1 MNAGFEYD
9 AVMQRAFQH
18 AKRYLETFD
27 DGPVSTAAT
36 PDQIRSR
43 IKRPLPERGTEATQV
58 IDELVAD
65 VADGLVH
72 ASGGRFFAWV
82 VGGYVPASLG
92 ADWLTSTWDQ
102 NGALYA
108 LSPAEAVVEET
119 CGEWIKQLL
128 GLPETASFALLTGCQ
143 MAHVTCLAAA
153 RHAVL
158 ERHGWDVEQ
167 QGLFGA
173 PRVRFVCGDQVH
185 GSVERALRLLG
196 FGSESIVG
204 LPVDD
209 DGRLRADALAK
220 ALQDEPDAP
229 TIVHLQAGELNTGAF
244 DPFTELVPI
253 AHAHNAWVHVDGAF
267 GLWANT
273 SAEYRHL
280 LDGVGTADSWA
291 TDGHKWLNVPYDAGY
306 AFVAH
311 PSAHR
316 AAMAHRASY
325 LVFDEQVRDQMDW
338 NPEWSRRARGFVTY
352 AAIRELGRA
361 GIAKI
366 IEQTCRHAR
375 ELVARIGEF
384 PGAEVLWAPQINQ
397 GLVRFLDERPGATDA
412 DHDRRTDQVIAAIRA
427 TGEAFFYGTTW
438 RGKRCM
444 RVSVSSWQTTEKDI
458 DRTVAAV
465 RACLETAS
473 ESPAKSAASSHAP

>member
-1 MNAGFEYD
+1 MNSGFEYD

-18 AKRYLETFD
+18 AKRYLASLD
-27 DGPVSTAAT
+27 DRPVSTVVT

-92 ADWLTSTWDQ
+92 ADWLSSTWDQ

-119 CGEWIKQLL
+119 CGEWIKKLL

-209 DGRLRADALAK
+209 DGRLRPDALAK

-253 AHAHNAWVHVDGAF
+253 AHANNAWVHVDGAF

-273 SAEYRHL
+273 SAEYQHL
-280 LDGVGTADSWA
+280 LEGIGTADSWA
-291 TDGHKWLNVPYDAGY
+291 TDGHKWLNVPYDVGY

-311 PSAHR
+311 PNAHR
-316 AAMAHRASY
+316 AAMTHRASY

-338 NPEWSRRARGFVTY
+338 NPEWSRRARGFATY
-352 AAIRELGRA
+352 AAIRELGRT
-361 GIAKI
+361 GIAEI
-366 IEQTCRHAR
+366 IEQTCRHAQQ
-375 ELVARIGEF
+375 LVMRIGDLS
-384 PGAEVLWAPQINQ
+384 GAEVLWAPQINQ
-397 GLVRFLDERPGATDA
+397 GLVRFLDQRPDATDA
-412 DHDRRTDQVIAAIRA
+412 DHDRRTDEVTTAIRE

-444 RVSVSSWQTTEKDI
+444 RVSVSNWRTTEKDI

-465 RACLETAS
+465 QGCLGAT
-473 ESPAKSAASSHAP
+473 PAGREVTSMPLDAP